1 MNAAVPLK
9 KLALL
14 FLLAITFACGLLR
27 AQNFDAA
34 NGSAPLL
41 SLDGL
46 WRFHVGDD
54 PAWAQPEFDDAGW
67 SLLRSDRNWYTQG
80 YKGYGGMGWYRFH
93 ATLPA
98 GVTDASILLP
108 ELHTCYEVYANGR
121 RIGGLGVMRPSP
133 APISTYP
140 DQMYAIPPDA
150 ISGRQVE
157 IAIRV
162 WQWSGWVSFS
172 GGGPESGASWIGD
185 TKKIEELHTQA
196 IAQMRW
202 NLASIMILSL
212 LQTLGAVASLALFL
226 RRRREREY
234 LWFALILAFGATAG
248 WLRLSTEFTVW
259 NIPLS
264 NLVID
269 ALNLVLIPLAQMAFY
284 SSLLR
289 ARRSPLYW
297 VAVTCLLVSLV
308 TPALGQLSGLSLS
321 ISQWNAWI
329 SVLAM
334 PAYLWILLT
343 VFVKA
348 WQNVADARLLLA
360 PAVLQV
366 TATLLYEIHRVM
378 FFLGLQV
385 SNWDAPFS
393 PITWPFPIQQTQAA
407 DFLFL
412 LAVLGILIQRFTR
425 TRSQEES
432 YAREFADAREVQQYL
447 IPTHL
452 PATPG
457 LAIESQYLPAREVGG
472 DFFQVLPDAKD
483 GSVLVVVGDVAGK
496 GLQAGML
503 ATLIVG
509 AIRVAAGFT
518 ADPAKILAVLN
529 ERMQGRGLVTC
540 LALRIELDGKASLA
554 NAGHLPPYLNGN
566 EMQMEGALPLGAVSG
581 IEFPLMRFQLGAGDS
596 LMLMSDGVVEAQDA
610 EGQLFGFERIGEM
623 LRQKVTAA
631 GLAAAAQRFGQEDDI
646 TVLTLQRTVPA

>member
-1 MNAAVPLK
+1 MKRL
-9 KLALL
+9 LLFALL
-14 FLLAITFACGLLR
+14 LAPFANEALR

-46 WRFHVGDD
+46 WRFHAGDD
-54 PAWAQPEFDDAGW
+54 PAWARPGFDDSGW
-67 SLLRSDRNWYTQG
+67 SLLRSDRDWSTQG

-93 ATLPA
+93 VTLPA
-98 GVTDASILLP
+98 GVTDSSILLP

-140 DQMYAIPPDA
+140 DQMYAIPRDA
-150 ISGRQVE
+150 ISGREVE
-157 IAIRV
+157 VALRV

-185 TKKIEELHTQA
+185 TKKIEEQHALA

-202 NLASIMILSL
+202 SLASIMILGL
-212 LQTLGAVASLALFL
+212 LQTLGAVASLLLFL
-226 RRRREREY
+226 RRRGEREY
-234 LWFALILAFGATAG
+234 LWFALILAFGAMAG

-259 NIPLS
+259 NIPVS
-264 NLVID
+264 NGSID
-269 ALNLVLIPLAQMAFY
+269 SLNLALIPLAQMAFY
-284 SSLLR
+284 AGLLKT
-289 ARRSPLYW
+289 RRSPFYW
-297 VAVTCLLVSLV
+297 VAVACLLVSLV
-308 TPALGQLSGLSLS
+308 HPALMFISGYPLP
-321 ISQWNAWI
+321 IYEANAWI

-348 WQNVADARLLLA
+348 WRNVADARLLLA

-378 FFLGLQV
+378 FFFGLQV
-385 SNWDAPFS
+385 ANWDAPFS
-393 PITWPFPIQQTQAA
+393 PLRWPFPIQQTQAA
-407 DFLFL
+407 DLLFL
-412 LAVLGILIQRFTR
+412 LAVLGILIGRFTR

-447 IPTHL
+447 IPAHL
-452 PATPG
+452 PPTPG
-457 LAIESQYLPAREVGG
+457 LMVESEYLPAREVGG
-472 DFFQVLPDAKD
+472 DFFQVLPDSTD
-483 GSVLVVVGDVAGK
+483 GSVLVVLGDVAGK

-509 AIRVAAGFT
+509 AIRVAASFT
-518 ADPAKILAVLN
+518 SDPEKILALLN
-529 ERMQGRGLVTC
+529 ERLQGRGLVTC
-540 LALRIELDGKASLA
+540 LALLIKRGGEAVLA

-566 EMQMEGALPLGAVSG
+566 EMQMEGALPLGAIPG
-581 IEFPLMRFQLGAGDS
+581 IEFPLIHFQLAVGDT

-610 EGQLFGFERIGEM
+610 DGALFGFERIGQL
-623 LRQKVTAA
+623 LREKITAA
-631 GLAAAAQRFGQEDDI
+631 GLAAAAQSFGQEDDI
-646 TVLTLQRTVPA
+646 TVLTVARSAAIA